1 MNQLDSK
8 KRKSTKSQ
16 RTHKHVDLG
25 VNSCFIPDFAFPLD
39 R

>member
-1 MNQLDSK
+1 MNKLDRK

-16 RTHKHVDLG
+16 RTHKYADSH